1 MRFGFCMGAMD
12 CVYLEFT
19 LFVTGRALGVCLE
32 TRFVIA
38 ILPMY
43 RIKSNVLAKEQI

>member
-32 TRFVIA
+32 TRKGANLEGNKV
-38 ILPMY
+38 M
-43 RIKSNVLAKEQI
+43 S